1 VGYVF
6 PLVILVAAISGAA
19 SLAGQERPLPDEDAL
34 FRDARE
40 NIARATRLQSGYAYK
55 ERRTELHMN
64 PFGRLGTGG
73 TLLYDV
79 TPTEDGAVTMRTL
92 LERDGKAVRGP
103 LPSGRS
109 AAPARNAAPEWTTR
123 WRRCDSPSTAATA

>member
-1 VGYVF
+1 MAWPRFPCRRSCTKASSPARCSGSASPSVTTRSSGRRSVCRRCDVGYVF

-79 TPTEDGAVTMRTL
+79 TPTEDGA
-92 LERDGKAVRGP
+92 
-103 LPSGRS
+103 
-109 AAPARNAAPEWTTR
+109 
-123 WRRCDSPSTAATA
+123 